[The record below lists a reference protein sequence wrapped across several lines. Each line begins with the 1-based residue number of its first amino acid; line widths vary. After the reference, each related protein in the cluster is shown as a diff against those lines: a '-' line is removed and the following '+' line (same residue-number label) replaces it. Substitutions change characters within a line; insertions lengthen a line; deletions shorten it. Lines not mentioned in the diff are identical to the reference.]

1 MIGWK
6 ISNQNAYNK
15 CNLMLEIFFLNSGPG
30 VREDEDQQDWTNSET
45 NLESFYAYARYWNF
59 CYFLNISA
67 YHLD

>member
-1 MIGWK
+1 
-6 ISNQNAYNK
+6 
-15 CNLMLEIFFLNSGPG
+15 MLEIFFLNSGPG